1 MKTLKR
7 ILWAAAALAMLASV
21 VLFLYGL
28 AVKDRPMDEKNLTL
42 VAAGPGYKEAES
54 EKALEKGLIAAEASA
69 SVQVSGYSP
78 AFAVDGDIETYW
90 EGMGE
95 YPQYFTLSL
104 NEKATVSRMVLK
116 LNPIEI
122 WGKRTQSFA
131 VEASDDGENYTVVI
145 PDTAYTFDWSEG
157 NSVEIR
163 WTDAGLQTQYIRL
176 VFSANA
182 SAGGGQIA
190 EAELYGE

>member
-1 MKTLKR
+1 
-7 ILWAAAALAMLASV
+7 
-21 VLFLYGL
+21 
-28 AVKDRPMDEKNLTL
+28 MDEKNLTL
-42 VAAGPGYKEAES
+42 IAAGPGYKEAES

-78 AFAVDGDIETYW
+78 AFAVDSDIETYW

-104 NEKATVSRMVLK
+104 NEKTTVSRMVLK

-145 PDTAYTFDWSEG
+145 PDTAYIFDWSEG
-157 NSVEIR
+157 NTVEIC
-163 WTDAGLQTQYIRL
+163 WTDAGLQTQFIRL
-176 VFSANA
+176 VFSAND